1 MSIFKSPK
9 ALPPP
14 PPPPADTSER
24 DATRALKKQEKA
36 KRESFAA
43 FRRRQEV
50 LRGALRGNPG
60 LRV

>member
-1 MSIFKSPK
+1 MGIFRSPRQ
-9 ALPPP
+9 PPP
-14 PPPPADTSER
+14 PPPPPEDTSER

-36 KRESFAA
+36 KRQSFGA

-60 LRV
+60 LRF

>member
-1 MSIFKSPK
+1 MGLFGSPD
-9 ALPPP
+9 APPP
-14 PPPPADTSER
+14 PPPPPKDTSER
-24 DATRALKKQEKA
+24 DATKALKKQEKA
-36 KRESFAA
+36 RRESFGA

>member
-1 MSIFKSPK
+1 MGIFGSPK
-9 ALPPP
+9 TLPPP
-14 PPPPADTSER
+14 TSPPEDTSER

-36 KRESFAA
+36 RRESFGA